1 MPLALLVLALSAF
14 AIGTTE
20 FVIMGLL
27 PDVSRS
33 LAVSIP
39 TAGWLISGYA
49 LGVAIG
55 APIMAVA
62 TASLP
67 RKRALLILMAIF
79 IAGNLLCAVAVDYG
93 FLMAAR
99 VVTALC
105 HGAFFGIGSVVA
117 ASLVPE
123 NRKASAVALMFTG
136 LTLANVLGVPL
147 GTALGQ
153 LAGWRVPFWG
163 VAVLGVLSFIGL
175 WRVLPSGQDQ
185 KKADLRAEIRQLR
198 SAGIWAALATT
209 MLFSAAVF
217 ALFTYVAPLLEDVTQ
232 VTPRTVTWTLFL
244 IGIGL
249 TVGNY
254 LGGRLADWKLGAAL
268 TGIFLA
274 LALSSALLRWT
285 SPGLLPVEI
294 NLFLWAAIGFAAVPG
309 LQVNVMIF
317 GKAAPNLIATL
328 NIAAFNVG
336 NALGAFVG
344 GLVISRHFGLQSVPL
359 AAAGLALAAIVTMR
373 VSEYF
378 AQRLDADRQAAAA
391 LEVGAAC

>member
-55 APIMAVA
+55 APIMAVL
-62 TASLP
+62 TSSLP
-67 RKRALLILMAIF
+67 RKRALLILMSIF
-79 IAGNLLCAVAVDYG
+79 IVGNVLCAVAADYG
-93 FLMAAR
+93 FLMVAR
-99 VVTALC
+99 IITALC

-153 LAGWRVPFWG
+153 LAGWRMPFWG

-175 WRVLPSGQDQ
+175 WRVLPSGHDGH
-185 KKADLRAEIRQLR
+185 KADLRNEIRQLG

-217 ALFTYVAPLLEDVTQ
+217 ALFTYVAPLLEEVTQ
-232 VTPRTVTWTLFL
+232 ITPRGVTWTLFL
-244 IGIGL
+244 IGVGL

-274 LALSSALLRWT
+274 LAVASALLRWT

-309 LQVNVMIF
+309 LQINVMIF

-344 GLVISRHFGLQSVPL
+344 GVVISQNLGLQSVPL
-359 AAAGLALAAIVTMR
+359 AAAGLSLCAVVTMR
-373 VSEYF
+373 MSHYF
-378 AQRLDADRQAAAA
+378 SKKLEREEAAGFAA
-391 LEVGAAC
+391 SVAV

>member
-67 RKRALLILMAIF
+67 RKRALLILMVIF
-79 IAGNLLCAVAVDYG
+79 IVGNLLCAVAVDYG

-99 VVTALC
+99 IVTALC

-175 WRVLPSGQDQ
+175 WRVLPSGHDQ
-185 KKADLRAEIRQLR
+185 EKADLRAEIRQLR
-198 SAGIWAALATT
+198 NAGIWAALATT

-232 VTPRTVTWTLFL
+232 VTPHTVTWTLFL

-254 LGGRLADWKLGAAL
+254 IGGRLADWRLGAAL

-274 LALSSALLRWT
+274 LAVSSALLRWT

-344 GLVISRHFGLQSVPL
+344 GLVISHNFGLQSVPL
-359 AAAGLALAAIVTMR
+359 AAAGLSLGAVATMR

-378 AQRLDADRQAAAA
+378 AQRQNGNPQSAGIAAEAA
-391 LEVGAAC
+391 

>member
-79 IAGNLLCAVAVDYG
+79 IVGNLLCAVAVNYG

-153 LAGWRVPFWG
+153 IAGWRMPFWG

-175 WRVLPSGQDQ
+175 WRVLPSGHDE

-198 SAGIWAALATT
+198 SAGLWAALTTT

-232 VTPRTVTWTLFL
+232 VSPRTVTWTLFL

-249 TVGNY
+249 TAGNY
-254 LGGRLADWKLGAAL
+254 IGGKLADWKLGAAL

-274 LALSSALLRWT
+274 LAASGALLRWT
-285 SPGLLPVEI
+285 SPGLAAIEI
-294 NLFLWAAIGFAAVPG
+294 NLFIWAAIAFAAVPG

-317 GKAAPNLIATL
+317 GKGAPNLIATL
-328 NIAAFNVG
+328 NIGAFNVG

-344 GLVISRHFGLQSVPL
+344 GVVISQGFGLQSVPL
-359 AAAGLALAAIVTMR
+359 AAAALALAAMVTMR
-373 VSEYF
+373 ISEYF
-378 AQRLDADRQAAAA
+378 ARRLETDPSTTALAA
-391 LEVGAAC
+391 GAA

>member
-55 APIMAVA
+55 APIMAIA

-79 IAGNLLCAVAVDYG
+79 IVGNLLCAVAVDYG

-123 NRKASAVALMFTG
+123 NRKASAVALMFAG

-175 WRVLPSGQDQ
+175 WRVLPSGQDAE
-185 KKADLRAEIRQLR
+185 KADLRTEIRQLAN
-198 SAGIWAALATT
+198 AGIWAALSTT

-217 ALFTYVAPLLEDVTQ
+217 ALFTYVAPLLEEVTQ
-232 VTPRTVTWTLFL
+232 VSPHVVTWTLFL
-244 IGIGL
+244 IGTGL

-254 LGGRLADWKLGAAL
+254 LGGRLADWRLGAAL
-268 TGIFLA
+268 TGIFIA

-285 SPGLLPVEI
+285 SPGLVPVEI

-317 GKAAPNLIATL
+317 GKDAPNLIATL

-344 GLVISRHFGLQSVPL
+344 GLVISNGFGLQSVPL
-359 AAAGLALAAIVTMR
+359 AAAALSLGAMLTMR
-373 VSEYF
+373 ISEHF
-378 AQRLDADRQAAAA
+378 AQRLYVDQSLADVT
-391 LEVGAAC
+391 VGAAC

>member
-1 MPLALLVLALSAF
+1 MPLALLTLALSAF

-27 PDVSRS
+27 PDVARDLS
-33 LAVSIP
+33 VSIP
-39 TAGWLISGYA
+39 SAGWLVSGYA

-67 RKRALLILMAIF
+67 RKRALLLLMAIF
-79 IAGNLLCAVAVDYG
+79 IVGNALCALAADYN
-93 FLMAAR
+93 FLMLAR

-153 LAGWRVPFWG
+153 YAGWRMPFWA
-163 VAVLGVLSFIGL
+163 VAVLGVLALIGL
-175 WRVLPSGQDQ
+175 WRVMPVQ
-185 KKADLRAEIRQLR
+185 KNEQKTDLRAEFMQLR
-198 SAGIWAALATT
+198 SAGLWAALTTT

-217 ALFTYVAPLLEDVTQ
+217 ALFTYVAPLLEEVTHLS
-232 VTPRTVTWTLFL
+232 PHAVTWTLFL
-244 IGIGL
+244 IGLGL
-249 TVGNY
+249 TLGNY
-254 LGGRLADWKLGAAL
+254 IGGRLADWKLGAAL
-268 TGIFLA
+268 TGIFLS
-274 LALSSALLRWT
+274 LALVSALVRWS
-285 SPGLLPVEI
+285 SPALMPAEV
-294 NLFLWAAIGFAAVPG
+294 NLFLWAMVSFAAVPG

-317 GKAAPNLIATL
+317 GRAAPNLAATL
-328 NIAAFNVG
+328 NIGAFNLG
-336 NALGAFVG
+336 NALGAWVG
-344 GLVISRHFGLQSVPL
+344 GLVIGEGLGLQAVPL
-359 AAAGLALAAIVTMR
+359 AAAGLALAAMLAMR
-373 VSEYF
+373 VSIHF
-378 AQRLDADRQAAAA
+378 AAISAKCRSVCAAMA
-391 LEVGAAC
+391 